1 VFLKNL
7 QVKPVLKKPV
17 SSPGLYQLLVFV
29 KSKTKHQIKR
39 ILNLYKFAQAS
50 KFVEHSHGVQKVCL
64 SF

>member
-1 VFLKNL
+1 
-7 QVKPVLKKPV
+7 VLKKPV